1 MMHAP
6 KTIAAEMAATAA
18 TRNTRSMSDSAN
30 LKVPAPMPETKRP
43 GTIEFSIS
51 PQKKN
56 RRDYGNYEY
65 NGKNN

>member
-1 MMHAP
+1 
-6 KTIAAEMAATAA
+6 
-18 TRNTRSMSDSAN
+18 MSDSAN